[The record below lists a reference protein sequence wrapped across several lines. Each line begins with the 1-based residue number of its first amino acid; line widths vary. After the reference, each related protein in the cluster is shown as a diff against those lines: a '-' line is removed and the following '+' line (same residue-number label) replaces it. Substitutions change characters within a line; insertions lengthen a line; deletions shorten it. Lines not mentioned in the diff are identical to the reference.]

1 MENAV
6 IADTVLSMVTEVL
19 LEIESKGKSISVSDE
34 TLCRMVMDKL
44 DEDSKSFETDKGMM
58 RHYGTLTRDVVWR
71 QANIEEADRII
82 CRLKSGDQLFAQ
94 RFFYGTS
101 SQGCN
106 ISRLRSK
113 IISQIKQAYN
123 VEVSVEEFGNILYTH
138 LWANGTWGVL
148 DKYSYKSSFFC
159 WLDQIAR
166 HEVMRYL
173 EKMRMIHVNRG
184 RTSGNTRLLGMSV
197 DPYLWECVISEMM
210 PEGLYKDLL
219 IATLVERKD
228 KSVIMKEIGIDGP
241 ELRKLQIK
249 AENSLKDKLIRSDSH
264 YEDIVLRD
272 KSPREIEV
280 SDEFTQEFIKWQEE
294 KREAN
299 PLADVLGVGLQNGEL
314 QEKVISFL
322 YEFPKSLGWSDEDRL
337 IWTLRFIE
345 NTAPVEVAKR
355 VGKERSWLDTRYSRL
370 NKRFEKAIKEWWKK
384 NYCDEFGT
392 QP

>member
-1 MENAV
+1 MKNAA
-6 IADTVLSMVTEVL
+6 IADTILSMVTEVR
-19 LEIESKGKSISVSDE
+19 LEIESKGKSICASDE
-34 TLCRMVMDKL
+34 TLCRMIMDKL
-44 DEDSKSFETDKGMM
+44 DEDGKSFETDKGMM
-58 RHYGTLTRDVVWR
+58 RYCGTITRDVVWR
-71 QANIEEADRII
+71 QANTKEADMII
-82 CRLKSGDQLFAQ
+82 CSLKSGDQLFAQ
-94 RFFYGTS
+94 KFFYGTS

-113 IISQIKQAYN
+113 ILSQIKQAYH

-138 LWANGTWGVL
+138 LWDNGTWSVL

-173 EKMRMIHVNRG
+173 EEMRMIHVNRG

-197 DPYLWECVISEMM
+197 APYLWECVISEMM
-210 PEGLYKDLL
+210 PDGLYKDVLM
-219 IATLVERKD
+219 ATLVERKD
-228 KSVIMKEIGIDGP
+228 KSVIMKEMGIDGT

-249 AENSLKDKLIRSDSH
+249 AENILKDKLIRSDSH

-272 KSPREIEV
+272 KSPRNIEV
-280 SDEFTQEFIKWQEE
+280 SDEFAHEFIKWQEE
-294 KREAN
+294 KWDAN

-314 QEKVISFL
+314 QEKVASFL
-322 YEFPKSLGWSDEDRL
+322 YEFPKTLGWSDENRL

-370 NKRFEKAIKEWWKK
+370 NKRFEKAVKEWWKK
-384 NYCDEFGT
+384 N
-392 QP
+392 

>member
-1 MENAV
+1 MKNSTSV
-6 IADTVLSMVTEVL
+6 SIILSMVMEVR
-19 LEIESKGKSISVSDE
+19 LEIESKGKSIAISDE
-34 TLCRMVMDKL
+34 TLCRTIMEKL
-44 DEDSKSFETDKGMM
+44 DEDDKSFETDKETMKY
-58 RHYGTLTRDVVWR
+58 YGSVTREIVWR
-71 QANIEEADRII
+71 QANTEEANRII
-82 CRLKSGDQLFAQ
+82 SRLKSGDQLFAQ
-94 RFFYGTS
+94 KFFYGTS

-113 IISQIKQAYN
+113 IVSQIKQAYN
-123 VEVSVEEFGNILYTH
+123 VEVSADEFGNILYSH
-138 LWANGTWGVL
+138 LWDNGTWGIL
-148 DKYSYKSSFFC
+148 EKYSYKSSFFC

-173 EKMRMIHVNRG
+173 EGMRMIHVNRG

-210 PEGLYKDLL
+210 PDGLYKNVLM
-219 IATLVERKD
+219 ASLVERKD
-228 KSVIMKEIGIDGP
+228 QSVIMEEMRIDST

-249 AENSLKDKLIRSDSH
+249 AENCLKDRLIRSDSH

-272 KSPREIEV
+272 RSPQNIEV
-280 SDEFTQEFIKWQEE
+280 SDEFAQEFLQWQET
-294 KREAN
+294 KRDTS
-299 PLADVLGVGLQNGEL
+299 PLSDVLGVDLQNGEL
-314 QEKVISFL
+314 QEEVISFL

-355 VGKERSWLDTRYSRL
+355 VGKKRSWLDTRYSRL

-384 NYCDEFGT
+384 N
-392 QP
+392 